1 VAISVGAA
9 VMWAWLRPFAAAVRG
24 MWWRAKPFVGQDR
37 VGLWCECMDRNH
49 GWFHTS
55 KLCGDTSVVT
65 CSERSV
71 EAVWMYLVYIGT
83 LTSAGSGGTPF
94 EIVVQHYLR
103 KGSVVGCAFLVIK
116 AQEHSPLEG
125 AIFWKRRL

>member
-1 VAISVGAA
+1 MQDLGADVRTGTVAGSIPVS
-9 VMWAWLRPFAAAVRG
+9 
-24 MWWRAKPFVGQDR
+24 
-37 VGLWCECMDRNH
+37 C
-49 GWFHTS
+49 
-55 KLCGDTSVVT
+55 VVT

-103 KGSVVGCAFLVIK
+103 KGSVVGCAFFSFCYE
-116 AQEHSPLEG
+116 AQEHSPL
-125 AIFWKRRL
+125 

>member
-1 VAISVGAA
+1 
-9 VMWAWLRPFAAAVRG
+9 
-24 MWWRAKPFVGQDR
+24 
-37 VGLWCECMDRNH
+37 MDRNH
-49 GWFHTS
+49 GWFHMS

-94 EIVVQHYLR
+94 GIVVRHYLR
-103 KGSVVGCAFLVIK
+103 KGSVVGCAFFSFCYE
-116 AQEHSPLEG
+116 AQEHSPL
-125 AIFWKRRL
+125 